1 MSFSFLIPKS
11 YRGSSEA
18 SRGDWRAVS
27 VFSVPKSVLRAPD
40 PSFAPPVDVYET
52 EDEVVVR
59 MEIAGIDPA
68 AIDIMIMRNERLVTI
83 RGKRRDPAAGQP
95 RNYHNMEIECGLFSR
110 QIRLPADVDET
121 QAAAHYS
128 DGFLVVA
135 LPKAKSPGTS
145 AQSEPID

>member
-27 VFSVPKSVLRAPD
+27 VFSVQKSVLRAPD

-59 MEIAGIDPA
+59 
-68 AIDIMIMRNERLVTI
+68 
-83 RGKRRDPAAGQP
+83 
-95 RNYHNMEIECGLFSR
+95 MEIECGLFSR